1 MFKYIGE
8 ILEKFTTGQRVTVL
22 IVLMCTMVIITKG
35 VDIVREIRGVPED
48 INLYIETIINEKSRL
63 NADLISVKRTLIDS
77 GIECTN
83 TILNRELEIREEIRK
98 LIQIAK
104 DEENRYRRTEYHFPP
119 SSIRRTMSDTD
130 TIQISAM
137 VTPIDVGVNPLNSV
151 IKELEKLE
159 KDLIKK

>member
-1 MFKYIGE
+1 MFKYVGE

-22 IVLMCTMVIITKG
+22 IVLMCTIIIITKG
-35 VDIVREIRGVPED
+35 VDIVREVRGLPDDV
-48 INLYIETIINEKSRL
+48 NLYIENIINEKNRL
-63 NADLISVKRTLIDS
+63 NNDLIEAKRKLVDS

-104 DEENRYRRTEYHFPP
+104 DDENRYRRTEYHFPP
-119 SSIRRTMSDTD
+119 APIRAMSDND

-137 VTPIDVGVNPLNSV
+137 VRPIEVEVNPLNSV

-159 KDLIKK
+159 NDLIKK